1 MASLALSVVSVVIGY
16 LVLRY
21 RVHVVVV
28 VQPRPPKAGARAL
41 SRSNPT
47 KNRQDLRTRRTG
59 HLIIELTTTPVVLV
73 NGCAPA
79 FAPFIWRTYAVMF
92 TVVSSF
98 MFLNW
103 KLGSL
108 TVI

>member
-1 MASLALSVVSVVIGY
+1 M
-16 LVLRY
+16 
-21 RVHVVVV
+21 
-28 VQPRPPKAGARAL
+28 QPILNQTFTTFKLLISRL
-41 SRSNPT
+41 SRHVAKLPFLKRIENP
-47 KNRQDLRTRRTG
+47 TRRTN

-73 NGCAPA
+73 NGWAPA

-98 MFLNW
+98 MSLNW
-103 KLGSL
+103 KFGSL